1 MDVSS
6 GDRAACRREE
16 TMYEKTPAEHFS
28 EAINRLS
35 KLPHPFAE
43 AGRSPTEQ
51 PPASVSEPTRGQAL
65 TICFSREAGSGGI
78 TVAREVGRRL
88 NWPVYDQELLEN
100 LARELKVDISFVEDY
115 DERRGSWL
123 VDCIKAFSSSAS
135 VSEVTYFHRLVR
147 MLQALGARGE
157 CLIVGRGSAFI
168 LPPETTL
175 RVRIVA
181 SREDRIA
188 FIAGERHL
196 DRAEAV
202 RFVDTRDR
210 DRLKFIKD
218 HFHKDPSDP
227 LGYDVI
233 VNRSRFSVEETAE
246 LVIEALQ
253 RMQARRFAP
262 RASGA

>member
-1 MDVSS
+1 
-6 GDRAACRREE
+6 
-16 TMYEKTPAEHFS
+16 MYQKTAAEHFS

-35 KLPHPFAE
+35 KRPHPFAE
-43 AGRSPTEQ
+43 SGSERSAQPRSAEGVPAAGRAFTI
-51 PPASVSEPTRGQAL
+51 SV
-65 TICFSREAGSGGI
+65 SREAGSGGI

-100 LARELKVDISFVEDY
+100 LAKDLKVDVAFVEDY

-123 VDCIKAFSSSAS
+123 VDCIKAFSSAAS
-135 VSEVTYFHRLVR
+135 VSEVAYFHRLVR
-147 MLQALGARGE
+147 LLQALGGRGE
-157 CLIVGRGSAFI
+157 CLIVGRGSSFI

-188 FIAGERHL
+188 FIARERHL
-196 DRAEAV
+196 DRTDAA

-210 DRLKFIKD
+210 DRHKFIKD
-218 HFHKDPSDP
+218 HFHKDPGDP
-227 LGYDVI
+227 LTYDLML
-233 VNRSRFSVEETAE
+233 NRSRFSVEETAE

-253 RMQARRFAP
+253 RMQARRIAP
-262 RASGA
+262 KANG